1 MTEQVEAVVVGG
13 GVVGLAA
20 ARALAQA
27 GREVILLERHALI
40 GSETSSR
47 NSEVI
52 HAGIYYPTGSL
63 KAKLCVAGKWWLYDY
78 CAARGIP
85 HERCGKLIVATSE
98 AQLPELER
106 IRKKAA
112 ENGVDDLEL
121 WDPARAKEL
130 EPELACTGALWSPS
144 TGIIDSHALMLAY
157 QGDLE
162 DAGGMIAFNAALER
176 AAVTPEGFRLQ
187 VGGEAPMDVECRIL
201 VNSAGLDAPLLARKI
216 EGYDHAL
223 APTAHYCKGS
233 YYTLP
238 GKSPFARLIYPV
250 PEEAGLGVHVT
261 IDMGGQCRFGPD
273 IEWVDAIDYDV
284 DPRRADVFYS
294 AVRKYWPALKDNALE
309 PGYAGVRP
317 KLGPAGGINTDFV
330 IQGPAVHGIPGLVHL
345 YGIESP
351 GLTASAAIGD
361 AVVMVLDGD

>member
-1 MTEQVEAVVVGG
+1 MSDHVEAVVVGA
-13 GVVGLAA
+13 GVVGLAT
-20 ARALAQA
+20 ARALALA
-27 GREVILLERHALI
+27 GHEVIVLERHALI

-78 CAARGIP
+78 CGSRGIP
-85 HERCGKLIVATSE
+85 HSNCGKLIVATSE

-106 IRKKAA
+106 IQKKAA
-112 ENGVDDLEL
+112 ENGVDDLEF
-121 WDPARAKEL
+121 WEPARAQAL

-162 DAGGMIAFNAALER
+162 DAGGMIAFDAALER
-176 AAVTPEGFRLQ
+176 AAVTADGFHLE
-187 VGGEAPMDVECRIL
+187 VGGGAPMDLTCRIL
-201 VNSAGLDAPLLARKI
+201 VNSAGLDAPLLARRI
-216 EGYDHAL
+216 EGYDPAHA
-223 APTAHYCKGS
+223 PGAHYCKGS

-238 GKSPFARLIYPV
+238 GKSPFSRLIYPV

-284 DPRRADVFYS
+284 DPKRADVFYS
-294 AVRKYWPALKDNALE
+294 AVRKYWPALQDNALE

-317 KLGPAGGINTDFV
+317 KIGPAGGINTDFV
-330 IQGPAVHGIPGLVHL
+330 IQGPETHKIPGLVHL

-361 AVVMVLDGD
+361 AVVAALA